1 MPVDASIPL
10 STAQYQAPDVLGN
23 AEKTLEIKDTQQQL
37 QMRQQA
43 LEAQKA
49 EAEAFKG
56 ADFSTPEGRNA
67 ALVKIMQT
75 SPQVGLGL
83 MKEFTDIDKSQAQT
97 KQYLS
102 KASAEDLKTAQDKR
116 KIVTDAALPA
126 WNAYQTALHQGK
138 PEQVARAEAD
148 KLMPQAIADLQ
159 NSGMFTDQEMQS
171 MPRVFDPARV
181 GGALIAT
188 GMQSKM
194 IEDHLKEAQTNA
206 ADAEAKLHTDEQQN
220 PEKYHPKKET
230 GSQLVQGADGKY
242 YSIDPNHPERGTTG
256 VPGSEGM
263 HKPGTA
269 GSAAANKPNIRAATV
284 AAATNNSK
292 QLISRIEQNYG
303 DSANTSM
310 IFKDD
315 PKSPM
320 GVGIQAIEKKFIPN
334 KTLKLDADARALV
347 DEAGPAFTGGL
358 RVNSSFR
365 EFLMN
370 QLPSPGDPPEV
381 SKEKWDVFKANING
395 ASNTFQKAYSGNPD
409 YWAKDQSGKIVDPN
423 SDPNFFKGG
432 TQEQAPAQ
440 GGSGKQQSSKQVSVN
455 GQNMTAQLAPD
466 GKYYVK
472 KDGKYFEVQ
481 E

>member
-23 AEKTLEIKDTQQQL
+23 AEKILEIKDTQQQL

-242 YSIDPNHPERGTTG
+242 YSIDPNHPEKGATE
-256 VPGSEGM
+256 VPGTEGM

-269 GSAAANKPNIRAATV
+269 GSAAQQKANVRAASV
-284 AAATNNSK
+284 AAASNNS
-292 QLISRIEQNYG
+292 LRILDNIQKKYG
-303 DSANTSM
+303 DNAGTSF
-310 IFKDD
+310 IFKSD
-315 PKSPM
+315 PKTPIEY
-320 GVGIQAIEKKFIPN
+320 GVNALEKKMVPN
-334 KTLKLDADARALV
+334 KTLELDADANSLI

-370 QLPSPGDPPEV
+370 QLPTGSDPDNV
-381 SKEKWDVFKANING
+381 KREKWKNFRDNISG

-409 YWAKDQSGKIVDPN
+409 YWSKGTDNKVVDPN
-423 SDPNFFKGG
+423 ADPDYFN
-432 TQEQAPAQ
+432 P
-440 GGSGKQQSSKQVSVN
+440 GKQQAAPQSGGQQKQKQVSVN